1 MLNEKKGEPEL
12 VTRGEMLRDAALGIG
27 PQEGDAHG
35 TVHLDDDTQ
44 VTVTT
49 IHAESK
55 KTEATKG

>member
-1 MLNEKKGEPEL
+1 
-12 VTRGEMLRDAALGIG
+12 MLRDAALGIG

-55 KTEATKG
+55 KLKQQRGEESGNF

>member
-1 MLNEKKGEPEL
+1 
-12 VTRGEMLRDAALGIG
+12 MLRDAALGIG